1 MFIKI
6 CFSDLFCFF
15 WSWSILFFLILI
27 SYAIKQRRREDL
39 LQFFVC
45 HWSFVGRSLSRTILR
60 FSKTCIWR
68 WHLVG
73 RVFSDSRCSSMT
85 PYARSNPS
93 LRWCSSLVYLV
104 GVPPFLICAGWEHFK
119 QWGSCHLD
127 LFLVGG
133 KFKILLMVE
142 DATGRRKRIT
152 DLAIEMEVGFRVMIN
167 RLVVCLSFV
176 LGSILESDPSTCP
189 AEMYR

>member
-1 MFIKI
+1 MPSSSVEEKI
-6 CFSDLFCFF
+6 CFNFLFVTEVSSVGHYQEPSFG
-15 WSWSILFFLILI
+15 S
-27 SYAIKQRRREDL
+27 QRHAYGGD
-39 LQFFVC
+39 
-45 HWSFVGRSLSRTILR
+45 
-60 FSKTCIWR
+60 
-68 WHLVG
+68 
-73 RVFSDSRCSSMT
+73 
-85 PYARSNPS
+85 
-93 LRWCSSLVYLV
+93 
-104 GVPPFLICAGWEHFK
+104 IC
-119 QWGSCHLD
+119 CHLD